1 MSNVTCID
9 VSYCQT
15 GVNYSKVKA
24 SGITAVII
32 RAGYGRETSQKDS
45 QFETHYKNAKSAGLK
60 VGAYWY
66 SYANSVNDA
75 KTEAKA
81 CLACIKGK
89 KFDMPIFIDME
100 DSSQTKYG
108 KSTLTSM
115 AKAFCEAIKAGGYR
129 AGVYANLN
137 WFNNYLDYATL
148 KKSYPIWL
156 AQYNVKADKTCDIWQ
171 NSSSGK
177 ISGISGNVD
186 TNIIYTSS
194 VIASNA
200 KTLDTTGFKKGDS
213 NNGVFS
219 LKCLLLL
226 AKKKG
231 IQTQGMDVN
240 GCFGDG
246 TTKAVNQLLKK
257 WGYSQNGIAGSKFIK
272 KLYEEINKKI

>member
-89 KFDMPIFIDME
+89 KCDMPIFIDME
-100 DSSQTKYG
+100 DSSQTK
-108 KSTLTSM
+108 
-115 AKAFCEAIKAGGYR
+115 
-129 AGVYANLN
+129 
-137 WFNNYLDYATL
+137 
-148 KKSYPIWL
+148 
-156 AQYNVKADKTCDIWQ
+156 
-171 NSSSGK
+171 
-177 ISGISGNVD
+177 
-186 TNIIYTSS
+186 
-194 VIASNA
+194 
-200 KTLDTTGFKKGDS
+200 
-213 NNGVFS
+213 
-219 LKCLLLL
+219 
-226 AKKKG
+226 
-231 IQTQGMDVN
+231 
-240 GCFGDG
+240 
-246 TTKAVNQLLKK
+246 
-257 WGYSQNGIAGSKFIK
+257 
-272 KLYEEINKKI
+272 